1 MTTAQLN
8 ADFAIDGRLRVVEG
22 DGGFPIVDIATTH
35 AQAKIS
41 LYAGQVLSFQ
51 PTGQHD
57 DLLFLSQTAY
67 YVTGK
72 AIKGG
77 VPICWP
83 WFGPDPE
90 GKGRPG
96 HGFVR
101 NRPWNLLGTA
111 ELPDGRMQ
119 VRLGLVDTPETRT
132 IWDHAFELELVVT
145 VGHEL
150 DVALTTRNK
159 GAAAFALSQ
168 GLHTYLAVGDI
179 DRVKVHG
186 LDGFAYLDN
195 LHGCAPRVQQGAVV
209 VSGETDNIYL
219 DVDNVLEVEDLALKR
234 RITITSRGS
243 ASAVVWNPWA
253 ATAAS
258 MADLGDDD
266 YKRMLCVEATN
277 TRTDTIT
284 LAPGGE
290 HCLAANY
297 ALTSL

>member
-8 ADFAIDGRLRVVEG
+8 TDFAIDGRLAVVEG
-22 DGGFPIVDIATTH
+22 AGGFPVVEITTPQ
-35 AQAKIS
+35 AKAKIS
-41 LYAGQVLSFQ
+41 VYAGQVLSFQ
-51 PTGQHD
+51 PTGQKD
-57 DLLFLSQTAY
+57 DLLFLSQSAY
-67 YVTGK
+67 YATGK

-83 WFGPDPE
+83 WFGPDLE

-111 ELPDGRMQ
+111 QLPDGRVQ
-119 VRLGLVDTPETRT
+119 ARLGLVDTAETRA
-132 IWDHAFELELVVT
+132 IWDHAFELELTVT

-159 GAAAFALSQ
+159 GDAAFPLSQ

-179 DRVKVHG
+179 DQVKVHG

-195 LHGCAPRVQQGAVV
+195 LHGCAQKVQQGAVIIA
-209 VSGETDNIYL
+209 GETDNIYL
-219 DVDNVLEVEDLALKR
+219 DVGNVLEVEDLGLNR

-253 ATAAS
+253 STAAS

-277 TRTDTIT
+277 TRTDTVT
-284 LAPGGE
+284 VAPGGE

-297 ALTSL
+297 ALASL